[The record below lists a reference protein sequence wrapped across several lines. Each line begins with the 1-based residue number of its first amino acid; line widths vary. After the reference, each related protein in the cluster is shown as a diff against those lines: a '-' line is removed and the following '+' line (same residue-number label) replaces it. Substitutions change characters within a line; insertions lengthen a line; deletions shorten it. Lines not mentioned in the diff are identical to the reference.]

1 MSGAFYGLREF
12 TLVRSTDPGVFRID
26 DLCLAGNEAADKADL
41 FIIDEVQVLGTK
53 KALYGHR
60 H

>member
-1 MSGAFYGLREF
+1 MSGALYGLREF
-12 TLVRSTDPGVFRID
+12 SLVRGADPGMLRID
-26 DLCLAGNEAADKADL
+26 DLRLSRNEAANKTDF
-41 FIIDEVQVLGTK
+41 FIIDEVQVLGTE